1 MSPAAS
7 RPVALSPLHDRH
19 VELGA
24 EMELV
29 DGWRRPVRYAPTDE
43 ELAAV
48 RSGVGVCDVSP
59 MGKLALLGDGLDDLF
74 SAVFPDGPLPSVGR
88 TVRVDDGTTAAR
100 LARDE
105 ALVTTAGVWPSR
117 LSERLTAGAAG
128 CAHVVDVTSAL
139 AAVRIAGPRAPDLLA
154 ALTEMN
160 AAPHAFVDGSC
171 AQSSFA
177 EIHGTMTRLDAA
189 GLPAYTLLFGREYGD
204 YMWESIMEAGE
215 RYDLVPFGIEAL
227 GRLR

>member
-7 RPVALSPLHDRH
+7 HPVALSPLHYRH

-29 DGWRRPVRYAPTDE
+29 DGWRRPVRYAPADE

-59 MGKLALLGDGLDDLF
+59 MGKLALLGNGLDALL
-74 SAVFPDGPLPSVGR
+74 SAVLPDSPPPSVGR
-88 TVRVDDGTTAAR
+88 TVRIDDGTTAAR
-100 LARDE
+100 LAHDE
-105 ALVTTAGVWPSR
+105 ALVTTSGVRS
-117 LSERLTAGAAG
+117 LRLTPGAAG

-139 AAVRIAGPRAPDLLA
+139 AAVRIAGPRSPDLLA

-160 AAPHAFVDGSC
+160 AAPHTFGDGNC
-171 AQSSFA
+171 AQSRFA
-177 EIHGTMTRLDAA
+177 EIHGTLTRLDAA
-189 GLPAYTLLFGREYGD
+189 GLPAYTLFFGREYGD
-204 YMWESIMEAGE
+204 YMWESILEAGE
-215 RYDLVPFGIEAL
+215 RHDLVPFGIEAL